1 MSVANS
7 PTQPS
12 LEVNQP
18 SRPPSVPS
26 LLGWA
31 LIPCLL
37 AIALSLPSLKA
48 DFIFDDAQIVRDN
61 DRIDSVNQIPALF
74 TDNYWGDYARW
85 KLYRPVTLSSFAIDQ
100 AIWGTA
106 ARGYH
111 FTNVILYGLNCGILF
126 LLFFSLTRQRVAAL
140 IGALLFATH
149 PIHTEAVG
157 GLVGRSEI
165 LATMFASLA
174 LLLQTLPRANHGG
187 IAALTGFSFALGIFS
202 KETAIAFLP
211 LLALLPLLRG
221 PENSLIDR
229 LFNGF
234 HNHRRAWIC
243 TLSALLIWGILRSIA
258 TGGEHDPIR
267 FIDNPLHES
276 SGAERVIGALSIL
289 PRYFKLLI
297 WPHPL
302 FPDYSYPELQPA
314 TSLLQL
320 MPWLGLVLVVASA
333 LIAIM
338 TARSRP
344 EITFG
349 FAFLWISLLPP
360 SNLIFASGTIF
371 GERLL
376 YMPSAGLCL
385 LMAALLSMPSVT
397 RSPIIVRAV
406 ALVII
411 LGFCSLF
418 SGRIQDWR
426 DDLTLFQSAVDDG
439 TTSAKVYQNLS
450 AVQFEKAETLEG
462 EEKNALVVSARKNIQ
477 RAVELYPEHF
487 ESQLNLSV
495 ISESLQKYTD
505 MLAAAE
511 KAHQIAPRHE
521 GALLMLL
528 KALYLNRQDQRALE
542 YMAQYEGRYPNL
554 SENIRQRFEEL
565 QAAIAARTAGTSP
578 AQEGTLEEQY
588 RANPSDFEAIIRYAQ
603 DLFRL
608 KKYDELIQVLNDAI
622 ALARTDQAPARLRNE
637 MASLLNNRGLAKS
650 VSGSPRAA
658 LPDFNEAIGLV
669 DDFLLAFENRA
680 RAHAALGMAEEAEMD
695 ILRVTELNPQ
705 RGIALREQ
713 ISKSKR

>member
-1 MSVANS
+1 MLAIVLAL
-7 PTQPS
+7 PS
-12 LEVNQP
+12 LE
-18 SRPPSVPS
+18 
-26 LLGWA
+26 
-31 LIPCLL
+31 
-37 AIALSLPSLKA
+37 A

-61 DRIDSVNQIPALF
+61 DRIDSLGKIPALF
-74 TDNYWGDYARW
+74 VDNYWGDYARW
-85 KLYRPVTLSSFAIDQ
+85 KLFRPVTLSSFAIDQ
-100 AIWGTA
+100 AIWGTS

-111 FTNVILYGLNCGILF
+111 FTNIILYGLNCGVLF
-126 LLFFSLTRQRVAAL
+126 LLFFTLTRQRIAAS

-165 LATMFASLA
+165 LATMFTSLA
-174 LLLQTLPRANHGG
+174 LLLQTLPRANHWR
-187 IAALTGFSFALGIFS
+187 IAALTGFCFALGIFS

-221 PENSLIDR
+221 TENSLVDR
-229 LFNGF
+229 LFNGIYK
-234 HNHRRAWIC
+234 HRRAWIC
-243 TLSALLIWGILRSIA
+243 ASSAFLVWGILRAIA

-267 FIDNPLHES
+267 FIDNPLYES

-289 PRYFKLLI
+289 PRYVKLLI

-314 TSLLQL
+314 TSLLQIT
-320 MPWLGLVLVVASA
+320 PWLGLALLVGSA
-333 LIAIM
+333 LIAKR
-338 TARSRP
+338 TLRSRP
-344 EITFG
+344 EFAFG
-349 FAFLWISLLPP
+349 LAFLWISLLPA

-376 YMPSAGLCL
+376 YMPTAGLCFL
-385 LMAALLSMPSVT
+385 IATLLSAPAVV
-397 RSPIIVRAV
+397 RSPIFARAV
-406 ALVII
+406 AVVII
-411 LGFCSLF
+411 IGYCSLF

-426 DDLTLFQSAVDDG
+426 DDLTLFQAAVDDG
-439 TTSAKVYQNLS
+439 TTSAKIYQNLS
-450 AVQFEKAETLEG
+450 AVQFEKAETLES
-462 EEKNALVVSARKNIQ
+462 EEKNALVLSARKNIQ

-495 ISESLQKYTD
+495 ISESLEKYTD
-505 MLAAAE
+505 MLTAAE
-511 KAHQIAPRHE
+511 SAHQIAPLHE
-521 GALLMLL
+521 GALLMYL

-608 KKYDELIQVLNDAI
+608 KKYDELTQVLNESI
-622 ALARTDQAPARLRNE
+622 ALARTDQAPERLRNE
-637 MASLLNNRGLAKS
+637 LASLLNNRGLVKS
-650 VSGSPRAA
+650 STGSPRDA

-669 DDFLLAFENRA
+669 DDFLMAIENRA
-680 RAHAALGMAEEAEMD
+680 RAHAALGMAEEAEKD

-705 RGIALREQ
+705 RGNALRAQ
-713 ISKSKR
+713 IYQSKR